1 MGLVNGVGM
10 TLVLT
15 LVAAEINNKG
25 YGTRTGKRLVK
36 IIGYKGDKTAM
47 LVYG

>member
-1 MGLVNGVGM
+1 VGLVNGVGM
-10 TLVLT
+10 ALVLT

-25 YGTRTGKRLVK
+25 YGIRTGKRLVK
-36 IIGYKGDKTAM
+36 IIGYRGDKTAM